1 MTGSR
6 EAFVQTPSEPKNPAL
21 RAEFRAFCSSEAQV
35 AYLWFFG
42 SLRARLEREYG
53 VVALQLLLQVFQ
65 IAAVAGGTSRPER
78 LAWPSSRVSN
88 RRYPLLRT
96 GHSRC
101 CWQRRPWLPC
111 GIERC
116 RYGLAD
122 CRPRLRVPISSC
134 SWASRP
140 TAVRAACSRMCCRSW
155 LAWFSV
161 TTAMVVGVRTAV
173 GFEENQA

>member
-134 SWASRP
+134 SWHRARP
-140 TAVRAACSRMCCRSW
+140 RSGRSAHVCAARSC

-161 TTAMVVGVRTAV
+161 ITAMVVGVRTAV